1 MPSYTYLLI
10 VLAGAFFVWL
20 VWFLNKQKAVWRAR
34 VDVLQKRTGWIIGD
48 INLPGLGKPGAF
60 EVSDPDGIWRVDSRV
75 HHQTKGVTGYQ
86 IQFTGPYPAA
96 DGGML
101 LLGPPMPKIE
111 LGGMSLLLGSMV
123 LPFLAKIAG
132 LPAAEMEGM
141 RQVECGSPVTVLA
154 TPGAETW
161 LDPASIAEIIAS
173 WTQKFPGEQ
182 LHPIIIL
189 GGGECR
195 IRVRSRF
202 IEADD
207 IEAFIR
213 TSLTIYSRLPI
224 VP

>member
-10 VLAGAFFVWL
+10 VLAGAFFFWL
-20 VWFLNKQKAVWRAR
+20 VWFLNKQKAVWRAGM
-34 VDVLQKRTGWIIGD
+34 DALQKRTGWIIGD
-48 INLPGLGKPGAF
+48 INLPGLGKSGAF

-75 HHQTKGVTGYQ
+75 HHQTQGVTGYQ
-86 IQFTGPYPAA
+86 IQFTAPYPAA

-101 LLGPPMPKIE
+101 LLGPPMPKID
-111 LGGMSLLLGSMV
+111 LGGMSSLLGSMV
-123 LPFLAKIAG
+123 PPFLAKIAG

-154 TPGAETW
+154 TPGAET
-161 LDPASIAEIIAS
+161 LIHPASIAEVIAP

-213 TSLTIYSRLPI
+213 TSLAIYSRLPI